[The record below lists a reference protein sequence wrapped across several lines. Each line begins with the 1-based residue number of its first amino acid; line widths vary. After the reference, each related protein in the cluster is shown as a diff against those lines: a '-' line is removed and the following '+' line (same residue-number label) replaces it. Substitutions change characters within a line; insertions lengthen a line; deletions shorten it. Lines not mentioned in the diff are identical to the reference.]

1 MIGQVVG
8 GLTGIASGIIGSGK
22 RKREQA
28 AAQKEYDQ
36 TKSAFENLDTSNV
49 YKDMENT
56 MEDLTVNQEAAQF
69 AAQQNQQSQAN
80 IMNTMS
86 GAAGG
91 SGIAA
96 MTQALMGQAQAGN
109 RQASIDIGKQEQ
121 ANQAA
126 ERKQAGNLQ
135 LYERKGELISRDAE
149 NEKTST
155 LLGMSQQRLGA
166 ANKARQDATNAIV
179 GGVGSVAG
187 GVLGGFA
194 SGAIGGATSFG
205 NMLSGAFNDQS
216 DGVPL

>member
-69 AAQQNQQSQAN
+69 LAQKNQQSQAN

-166 ANKARQDATNAIV
+166 ANQARQDATNAIV
-179 GGVGSVAG
+179 GGVGSLASVAG
-187 GVLGGFA
+187 TAAAGMGSVTGNSEDPGFMGSLMKTLGA
-194 SGAIGGATSFG
+194 
-205 NMLSGAFNDQS
+205 
-216 DGVPL
+216 

>member
-166 ANKARQDATNAIV
+166 ANQARQDATNAIV
-179 GGVGSVAG
+179 GGVGSLASVAG
-187 GVLGGFA
+187 AAA
-194 SGAIGGATSFG
+194 SGMGSVTG
-205 NMLSGAFNDQS
+205 NS
-216 DGVPL
+216 DDPGFMGSLMKTLGS

>member
-86 GAAGG
+86 GAACG

-149 NEKTST
+149 NEKVST

-166 ANKARQDATNAIV
+166 ANQARQDATNAIV
-179 GGVGSVAG
+179 GGVGSLASVAG
-187 GVLGGFA
+187 TAAAGMGSVTGNSEDPGFMGSLMKTLGA
-194 SGAIGGATSFG
+194 
-205 NMLSGAFNDQS
+205 
-216 DGVPL
+216 

>member
-166 ANKARQDATNAIV
+166 ANQARQDATNAII
-179 GGVGSVAG
+179 GGVGSLASAAG
-187 GVLGGFA
+187 AAA
-194 SGAIGGATSFG
+194 SGMGSVTG
-205 NMLSGAFNDQS
+205 NS
-216 DGVPL
+216 DDPDFMGSLMKTLGS

>member
-91 SGIAA
+91 SGIAT

-166 ANKARQDATNAIV
+166 ANQARQDATNAIV
-179 GGVGSVAG
+179 GGVGSLASVAG
-187 GVLGGFA
+187 TAAAGMGSITGNSEDPDFMGSLMKTLGA
-194 SGAIGGATSFG
+194 
-205 NMLSGAFNDQS
+205 
-216 DGVPL
+216 